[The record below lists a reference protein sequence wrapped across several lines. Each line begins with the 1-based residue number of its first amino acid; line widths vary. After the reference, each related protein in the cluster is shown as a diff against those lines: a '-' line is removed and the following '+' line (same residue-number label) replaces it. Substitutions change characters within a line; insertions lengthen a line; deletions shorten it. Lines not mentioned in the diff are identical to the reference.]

1 MYVDFKIKYV
11 NLRLTLTKGANMY
24 LDDMEGLKQMA
35 KEMIEDE
42 KLQKLEDDQAT
53 MWMPWE

>member
-1 MYVDFKIKYV
+1 MIDKIRQYV

-24 LDDMEGLKQMA
+24 LDDMEALKQMA

>member
-1 MYVDFKIKYV
+1 
-11 NLRLTLTKGANMY
+11 MY
-24 LDDMEGLKQMA
+24 LDYMEGLKQMA